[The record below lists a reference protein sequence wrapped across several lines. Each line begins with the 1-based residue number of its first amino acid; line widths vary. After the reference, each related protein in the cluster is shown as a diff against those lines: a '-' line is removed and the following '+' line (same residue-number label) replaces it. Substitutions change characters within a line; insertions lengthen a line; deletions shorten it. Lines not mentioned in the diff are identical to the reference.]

1 MTENGF
7 RLTRIGVVM
16 LGVKDLARSIEFYGT
31 RLGLALQNQIPGF
44 AFFDGGGV
52 TLALSEPVARALPQ
66 GPGSSQVVFSVEHVR
81 AAYDALRRKGVT
93 FSDEPRNVTGSS
105 WSANFTDPDG
115 HHLSIFGAE

>member
-1 MTENGF
+1 
-7 RLTRIGVVM
+7 
-16 LGVKDLARSIEFYGT
+16 
-31 RLGLALQNQIPGF
+31 
-44 AFFDGGGV
+44 
-52 TLALSEPVARALPQ
+52 
-66 GPGSSQVVFSVEHVR
+66 VVFSVEHVR